1 MKLAEVLSGE
11 QKLALAGTAL
21 RLPAAQA
28 TPACFSGLPPNRV
41 GDKQ

>member
-11 QKLALAGTAL
+11 QKLAGTAL

-28 TPACFSGLPPNRV
+28 TPACFSGLPHRV